1 MKQAMLSTPRLTI
14 RHLTLADAGFMLRL
28 LNEPSWL
35 RFIGDRGVHTLE
47 DAERYLQQGALENY
61 ARLGFGFC
69 AVDLRASGATV
80 GMCGLTQRDYLDSPD
95 IGFAFLPE
103 HAGQGLAFE
112 AASAVMQDAR
122 ETLGLRRIL
131 ATTRLDNQASQKLL
145 LKLGLQFERIIRSP
159 DGSRD
164 LQLYAWQASNS

>member
-1 MKQAMLSTPRLTI
+1 MKTLHTERLNI
-14 RHLTLADAGFMLRL
+14 RPLRLADAGFMLRL

-69 AVDLRASGATV
+69 ALDLRSSGVTV

-122 ETLGLRRIL
+122 EALGLRRIL

-164 LQLYAWQASNS
+164 LQLYAWQASGS